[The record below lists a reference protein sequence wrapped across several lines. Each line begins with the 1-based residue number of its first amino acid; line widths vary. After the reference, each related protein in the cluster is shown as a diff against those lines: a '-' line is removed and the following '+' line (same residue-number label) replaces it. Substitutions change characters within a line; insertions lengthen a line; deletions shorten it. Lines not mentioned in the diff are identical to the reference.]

1 MRSRSGA
8 ISFPRSAPMFDKP
21 LAFWLIQSLNSLSLG
36 GLLFLLSAGFSLIF
50 GLIRIANLSHGA
62 YFMLG
67 AYIGLSVLRAGYPF
81 GLAML
86 AAGLAVALLGGLIER
101 FILRRLAGNPLAQV
115 LATLGIAFIIA
126 DGCLLLWTGDPQ
138 QLPSPEWLQGVF
150 RIEGAAFPKYR
161 VAVVAFAILLA
172 GGLWLLLEK
181 TRTGAMIRA
190 GVDDMEMARGVGIP
204 VSMLFT
210 TVFCLGSFLVGVG
223 GVLGGP
229 ILSVYPGLDTD
240 MLPLALVVVILGGV
254 GSLIGAFVGSFLIGF
269 VYTFGQTLIPDLA
282 YMILFLPMII
292 VLAIRPRGLFG
303 RISA

>member
-1 MRSRSGA
+1 
-8 ISFPRSAPMFDKP
+8 MFDKP

-50 GLIRIANLSHGA
+50 GLMRIANLSHGA
-62 YFMLG
+62 YFMFG
-67 AYIGLSVLRAGYPF
+67 AYVGLSVLRAGYPF
-81 GLAML
+81 GVAMV
-86 AAGLAVALLGGLIER
+86 AAGFAVALLGGLIER
-101 FILRRLAGNPLAQV
+101 FVIRRLSGNPLAQV

-138 QLPSPEWLQGVF
+138 QLPSPEFLQGVF
-150 RIEGAAFPKYR
+150 RIDEVAFPKYR
-161 VAVVAFAILLA
+161 VAVVGVAIVFAIA
-172 GGLWLLLEK
+172 LWLLLEK
-181 TRTGAMIRA
+181 TRIGAMIRA

-204 VSMLFT
+204 VSALFT
-210 TVFCLGSFLVGVG
+210 MVFCLGSFLAGVG

-254 GSLIGAFVGSFLIGF
+254 GSLGGAFVGSFIIGF
-269 VYTFGQTLIPDLA
+269 IYTFGQTLFPDLA

-303 RISA
+303 RIGA

>member
-1 MRSRSGA
+1 
-8 ISFPRSAPMFDKP
+8 MFDKP

-50 GLIRIANLSHGA
+50 GLMRIANLSHGA
-62 YFMLG
+62 YFMFG
-67 AYIGLSVLRAGYPF
+67 AYVGLSVLRAGYNF
-81 GLAML
+81 GVAMV
-86 AAGLAVALLGGLIER
+86 AAGLAVALMGGLIER
-101 FILRRLAGNPLAQV
+101 FVIRRLSGNPLAQV

-138 QLPSPEWLQGVF
+138 QLPSPEFLQGVF

-161 VAVVAFAILLA
+161 VAVVGVAIVFAI
-172 GGLWLLLEK
+172 GLWLLLEK
-181 TRTGAMIRA
+181 TRIGAMIRA

-204 VSMLFT
+204 VSALFT
-210 TVFCLGSFLVGVG
+210 MVFCLGSFLAGVG

-254 GSLIGAFVGSFLIGF
+254 GSLGGAFVGSFIIGF
-269 VYTFGQTLIPDLA
+269 IYTFGQTLFPDLA

-303 RISA
+303 RIST